1 MFSRIHNKLGTAGL
15 VIAIVALVAALAGTA
30 FAALPGLNA
39 KQKKEVKKIAK
50 KLVKAGPQG
59 ATGPTGPAGDQGA
72 AGAAGSNGT
81 NGVNGLQGATGE
93 AGACSDTDPECV
105 LPPGATLTGTWSFFN
120 RGVQEIQTEVGG
132 ATNSYVV
139 GVPRVFVDVS
149 FPLRVIPKPD
159 GFEGV
164 NWIGESQPATNE
176 CPGTYKEPEA
186 APGEFC
192 LYAAEVANAGAGATH
207 EPEGFSSFLEGDGS
221 PTPSGVVFQFI
232 TNEEG
237 LNARGFGTWAVTARC
252 PKNELGEEEEC

>member
-15 VIAIVALVAALAGTA
+15 IVAIVALVAALAGTA

-59 ATGPTGPAGDQGA
+59 PQGAPGPAGVQGA

-81 NGVNGLQGATGE
+81 NGANGLQGATGE
-93 AGACSDTDPECV
+93 AGACSDTNPDCV

-120 RGVQEIQTEVGG
+120 RGTQEIQTEVGG

-139 GVPRVFVDVS
+139 GVPRVFVDIS
-149 FPLRVIPKPD
+149 FPLQVSPPPD
-159 GFEGV
+159 EFVAE
-164 NWIGESQPATNE
+164 NWIGEGQPSTAA
-176 CPGTYKEPEA
+176 CPGTYSEPAA

-192 LYAAEVANAGAGATH
+192 LYAKEMGNVGST
-207 EPEGFSSFLEGDGS
+207 EPEGFGGFETDR
-221 PTPSGVVFQFI
+221 TAGVIFQFL

-237 LNARGFGTWAVTARC
+237 LNARGFGSWAVTARC
-252 PKNELGEEEEC
+252 PENELGEEEEC